1 VCVCVCVCV
10 YLCVFRTPT
19 LRWPALSVSCNKN
32 LKEGNYE
39 QGFRQ
44 LAVIYAPSQPFNAAV
59 YMHPMLGEGKPCNKR
74 GMSVSQRDFGAV
86 RKDLCEFSVSF
97 SLC

>member
-1 VCVCVCVCV
+1 
-10 YLCVFRTPT
+10 
-19 LRWPALSVSCNKN
+19 
-32 LKEGNYE
+32 
-39 QGFRQ
+39 
-44 LAVIYAPSQPFNAAV
+44 
-59 YMHPMLGEGKPCNKR
+59 MHPMLGEGKPCNKR